1 MAYDDMHVIMY
12 KILAYLYDC
21 MKRGRD
27 VAGHAIS
34 CDRLGINKRYWV
46 AIMIELAERGFIK
59 GVKINRADD
68 EVDVYLVEPTVTMTG
83 VEFLMENSMM
93 SKAKR
98 FLQDIKDTVP
108 GI

>member
-21 MKRGRD
+21 MKRGCRPD
-27 VAGHAIS
+27 PSLMSFEHL
-34 CDRLGINKRYWV
+34 CINRRYWI
-46 AIMIELAERGFIK
+46 AIMVELAERDFVR
-59 GVKINRADD
+59 GVKVGRADD
-68 EVDVYLVEPTVTMTG
+68 EVEAYLTEPTVTMTG

-93 SKAKR
+93 NKAKR
-98 FLQDIKDTVP
+98 FLQDVKATVP

>member
-1 MAYDDMHVIMY
+1 M
-12 KILAYLYDC
+12 
-21 MKRGRD
+21 
-27 VAGHAIS
+27 S
-34 CDRLGINKRYWV
+34 
-46 AIMIELAERGFIK
+46 
-59 GVKINRADD
+59 
-68 EVDVYLVEPTVTMTG
+68 G